1 MALSSG
7 NTTTTQVTPAVNAWL
22 DTTLLQ
28 RAYPYFLHT
37 RWAQV
42 RPLSQGVGTVIKFR
56 RYTNLDAQTT
66 ALTEGVTPAG
76 QQLAITD
83 ITGTPLQYG
92 NYVLFTDLLDWTVIE
107 NMKTEIAAMLGD
119 NMGDTLDQVCRDTIL
134 AGTTVQYVQGVAG
147 RTSVASGMIIT
158 GDEIRKAVRTL
169 KGNNAKKITS
179 QINPSTGWNTTPI
192 RAAYIGIVSQQ
203 VEYDLKK
210 DPDFVPVSEYPN
222 PASALEG
229 EIGALDEVRF
239 FGATSNAKVFSAGG
253 SGGIDVHGVQIFGQ
267 EYYGVTQISGHAA
280 EVIVHPLGSSGSLD
294 PLNQRQTM
302 GWKATFV
309 AVRLNENFGLRLEV
323 AVSS

>member
-1 MALSSG
+1 MASG
-7 NTTTTQVTPAVNAWL
+7 TTTTTQVTPAVNAWL
-22 DTTLLQ
+22 DLTLLQ

-42 RPLSQGVGTVIKFR
+42 RPLPTQSGTTIKFR
-56 RYTNLDAQTT
+56 RYTNLTAQTT
-66 ALTEGVTPAG
+66 ALTEGLTPSG
-76 QQLAITD
+76 EQLAITD
-83 ITGTPLQYG
+83 ITGVPLQYG

-107 NMKTEIAAMLGD
+107 NVKTEIAAMLGD
-119 NMGDTLDQVCRDTIL
+119 NMGDTLDQVCATTIT

-147 RTSVASGMIIT
+147 RTSVAAGMIIT
-158 GDEIRKAVRTL
+158 GDEVRKAVRTL
-169 KGNNAKKITS
+169 KGNNTKKITA

-192 RAAYIGIVSQQ
+192 RAAFIGIVGQLT
-203 VEYDLKK
+203 EYDLKK

-239 FGATSNAKVFSAGG
+239 FSATSNAKVFSAGG
-253 SGGIDVHGVQIFGQ
+253 AGSIDVYGTLIFGQ
-267 EYYGVTQISGHAA
+267 EYYGITQISGHAA
-280 EVIVHPLGSSGSLD
+280 EVIVKPLGSSGSLD

-309 AVRLNENFGLRLEV
+309 AVRLNENFGLRLEH
-323 AVSS
+323 AVSA